1 MLKGNEINLKLNLF
15 TEKDLN
21 DLENVID
28 KLFNKKFKSVVWV
41 WYYIS

>member
-28 KLFNKKFKSVVWV
+28 KLFNKKFKSVV
-41 WYYIS
+41 